1 MERPVR
7 TTKGQSSQ
15 NYEEFDQDLMR
26 TARNLWWM
34 FSKKGDLKP
43 IVIPYNSVM
52 FPTTM
57 TIRQKVNLQYKPPK
71 SKVNLFYQGKTIE
84 CSLIG
89 VIGNGFV
96 NEAMRQA
103 HQKMADDGGQLSDVS
118 IHESQPSPAPNL
130 KRLSPQPVPSK
141 AKKMIKFVQPETEDP
156 RVELDVDDNETCE
169 TVDENETA
177 DLDSLENLSNDLVNL
192 FDKKFR
198 QLLVVH
204 EDNARKLALENN
216 RFRARFTDLLRRQ
229 KGEETVMPAPSDNSE
244 SLIFNGFD
252 LMTLTPVGGASAFGR
267 LLAATIFGAENNCD
281 LITHRLDIKV
291 TKNNCRKAADPVKES
306 LFKECVGRFFS
317 KDAARALRDAI
328 RGANQYGTDMKTKN
342 ASLSEINEIVEP
354 DDNSDDE

>member
-7 TTKGQSSQ
+7 TIKGQSSQ
-15 NYEEFDQDLMR
+15 NYEELDQDLMR

-103 HQKMADDGGQLSDVS
+103 HQKMADAGGQLSDVS

-169 TVDENETA
+169 TVDEN
-177 DLDSLENLSNDLVNL
+177 
-192 FDKKFR
+192 
-198 QLLVVH
+198 
-204 EDNARKLALENN
+204 
-216 RFRARFTDLLRRQ
+216 
-229 KGEETVMPAPSDNSE
+229 
-244 SLIFNGFD
+244 
-252 LMTLTPVGGASAFGR
+252 
-267 LLAATIFGAENNCD
+267 
-281 LITHRLDIKV
+281 
-291 TKNNCRKAADPVKES
+291 
-306 LFKECVGRFFS
+306 
-317 KDAARALRDAI
+317 
-328 RGANQYGTDMKTKN
+328 
-342 ASLSEINEIVEP
+342 
-354 DDNSDDE
+354 